1 MTYIA
6 STAGMIR
13 SAAASASRIAAT
25 LVGVWA
31 GAVAP
36 VDAAVDASR
45 NANAASGHLPNMDP
59 GVLLFVAMMFAAAVV
74 AMILL
79 AELVRCWALGGAP
92 LKLLSQALLG
102 VVAAAPIG
110 LSLTVDRFYATG
122 AAVLGISGAVIL
134 LFYAVMGLW
143 SSRRRTGT
151 ARSSN
156 EA

>member
-1 MTYIA
+1 VNHTA
-6 STAGMIR
+6 STIGIIR
-13 SAAASASRIAAT
+13 AAAANASRIAAT

-36 VDAAVDASR
+36 VDAAVNAR
-45 NANAASGHLPNMDP
+45 RIANAATGHLPNMDP
-59 GVLLFVAMMFAAAVV
+59 GVLLVLAMMFAAAVV

-79 AELVRCWALGGAP
+79 AELVRCWALRGAP

-110 LSLTVDRFYATG
+110 LSLTMDRFPATG
-122 AAVLGISGAVIL
+122 PAVVGISGAVIL

-143 SSRRRTGT
+143 SSPRRTGT

>member
-1 MTYIA
+1 MNHTA
-6 STAGMIR
+6 STIGMIR
-13 SAAASASRIAAT
+13 SAAVSASRIAVT
-25 LVGVWA
+25 LVSVLA

-36 VDAAVDASR
+36 VEAVVNAR
-45 NANAASGHLPNMDP
+45 RIANAATGHLPNMEP
-59 GVLLFVAMMFAAAVV
+59 GVLLVLALMFAATVV

-92 LKLLSQALLG
+92 LKLLAQALLG

-110 LSLTVDRFYATG
+110 FSLTVDRFHPTG
-122 AAVLGISGAVIL
+122 PAVVGISGAVIL

-151 ARSSN
+151 ARSSS